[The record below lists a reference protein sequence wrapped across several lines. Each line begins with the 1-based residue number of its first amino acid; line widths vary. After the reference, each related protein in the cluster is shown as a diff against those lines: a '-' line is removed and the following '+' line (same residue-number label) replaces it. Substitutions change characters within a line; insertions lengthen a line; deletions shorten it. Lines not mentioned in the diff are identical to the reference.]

1 MRKDDILASKD
12 YVTADDLININE
24 ESNLCFKPLSPKV
37 ETGTV
42 MVWKKHQIFT
52 TATSKF
58 IGEIK
63 KVFKEKQ

>member
-12 YVTADDLININE
+12 YVTADDLINING

-42 MVWKKHQIFT
+42 MVWKKHQIFS

-58 IGEIK
+58 IDEIK

>member
-1 MRKDDILASKD
+1 MRKNDILASKD

-42 MVWKKHQIFT
+42 MVWKNI
-52 TATSKF
+52 KF
-58 IGEIK
+58 
-63 KVFKEKQ
+63 FLLQRLNL

>member
-42 MVWKKHQIFT
+42 MVWKKHQIFS
-52 TATSKF
+52 TATS
-58 IGEIK
+58 
-63 KVFKEKQ
+63 

>member
-1 MRKDDILASKD
+1 MRKNDILASKD

-37 ETGTV
+37 EAGTV
-42 MVWKKHQIFT
+42 MVWKKHQIFS

>member
-37 ETGTV
+37 EAGTV
-42 MVWKKHQIFT
+42 MVWKKHQIFS

>member
-24 ESNLCFKPLSPKV
+24 ESNRCFKPLSPKV

-42 MVWKKHQIFT
+42 MVWKKHQIFS